1 MTVFNL
7 NNRPTARSWNGL
19 VNDLFAD
26 FEKNHA
32 NTTAQ
37 VNGKV
42 PVNIKET
49 DDAYLLELAA
59 PGRDKALFSLNVEKN
74 SLTISYDEKNEAEK
88 QEFKT
93 IRTEFLTPSFKR
105 TFILDEKVNAEQ
117 IEAKYDN
124 GVLKL
129 TLPKKAE
136 VKPEVKQINVQ

>member
-26 FEKNHA
+26 FEKNQA
-32 NTTAQ
+32 NTSAQ

-74 SLTISYDEKNEAEK
+74 SLTISYDEKKEAEK

>member
-7 NNRPTARSWNGL
+7 NNRPAARTWNGL

-26 FEKNHA
+26 FEKSQPNYSS
-32 NTTAQ
+32 Q
-37 VNGKV
+37 PNGKI

-49 DDAYLLELAA
+49 ENAYQLELAA
-59 PGRDKALFSLNVEKN
+59 PGRNKANFSLNVEKN
-74 SLTISYDEKNEAEK
+74 SLTISYDEKTETENQGVK
-88 QEFKT
+88 S

-117 IEAKYDN
+117 IEARYDN
-124 GVLKL
+124 GILIL

-136 VKPEVKQINVQ
+136 VKPEVKQISVQ